1 MFIKILIFIIS
12 CAFVLWLN
20 TANADNE
27 NYAILDR
34 SCSSIVCN
42 NSIENTRFQYDKE
55 ESVVFSLE
63 ENSTMDKISSSI
75 FVILENKDDKSHHI
89 DAILDIVE
97 VWEE

>member
-1 MFIKILIFIIS
+1 MFIKTLIFIIS

-20 TANADNE
+20 AANADNE
-27 NYAILDR
+27 NYPILDR

-55 ESVVFSLE
+55 EDFVFSLE
-63 ENSTMDKISSSI
+63 DNSTMDKVSSSI
-75 FVILENKDDKSHHI
+75 FVILENKEDKNHHI

-97 VWEE
+97 IWEE